1 MNPWAFIVLLV
12 ISLLFINPHA
22 TLAYIGPGA
31 GLSAIG
37 TVIALTAAILLAIIG
52 FFWYPI
58 KRLIA
63 KIKKITD
70 RR

>member
-1 MNPWAFIVLLV
+1 MNPLAIIVLLV
-12 ISLLFINPHA
+12 LALLFINPHVA
-22 TLAYIGPGA
+22 LAYIGPGA

-37 TVIALTAAILLAIIG
+37 IVIAITAAILLAIIG

-63 KIKKITD
+63 KIKKIKD
-70 RR
+70 KR

>member
-1 MNPWAFIVLLV
+1 MNTLAIIVLLFL
-12 ISLLFINPHA
+12 SLLFVNPHVA
-22 TLAYIGPGA
+22 LAYIGPGA

-37 TVIALTAAILLAIIG
+37 TVIALTAAILFAIIG

-63 KIKKITD
+63 KINKIKAK
-70 RR
+70 R

>member
-1 MNPWAFIVLLV
+1 MNPLAIIVLLV
-12 ISLLFINPHA
+12 LSLLFINPHVA
-22 TLAYIGPGA
+22 LAYIGPGA

-58 KRLIA
+58 KRFIA
-63 KIKKITD
+63 AIKKIKD
-70 RR
+70 KR